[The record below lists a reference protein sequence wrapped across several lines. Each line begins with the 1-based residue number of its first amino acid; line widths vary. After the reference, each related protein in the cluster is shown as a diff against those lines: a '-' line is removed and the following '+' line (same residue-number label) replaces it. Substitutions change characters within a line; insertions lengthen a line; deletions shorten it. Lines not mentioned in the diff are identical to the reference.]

1 VLILYSDGVTEAQR
15 DIAANDGDK
24 GDDDNDAPTEDTEFF
39 DEQRLETAAREARGR
54 TSAAILAHIM
64 ESIRAFTRGA
74 EQSDDITL
82 VVVRMTAEES

>member
-1 VLILYSDGVTEAQR
+1 
-15 DIAANDGDK
+15 
-24 GDDDNDAPTEDTEFF
+24 
-39 DEQRLETAAREARGR
+39 
-54 TSAAILAHIM
+54 M